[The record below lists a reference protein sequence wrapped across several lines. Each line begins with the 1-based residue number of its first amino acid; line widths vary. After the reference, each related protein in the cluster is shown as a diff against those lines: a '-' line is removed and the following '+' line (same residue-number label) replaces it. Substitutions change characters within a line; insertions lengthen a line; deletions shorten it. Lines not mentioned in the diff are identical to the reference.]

1 MILISEKHGM
11 TQHFFRA
18 VQVACAIGFG
28 AMVASSIVDDMIEK
42 EMLGNAVVLSKI
54 SDAIL
59 VHEDVIRGQ
68 DREAAKRSEQT
79 LAQLKT
85 CQQDWQMYQEALTRH
100 ENLSLYFR
108 MTRALPR
115 PPTPTSF

>member
-1 MILISEKHGM
+1 M
-11 TQHFFRA
+11 TQNFFRA

-42 EMLGNAVVLSKI
+42 EMLGNSFVLSKI

-59 VHEDVIRGQ
+59 DHEDVIRGQ